1 MAASGAE
8 FPAHSGPLRAATRG
22 YDAAAMKHSPTP
34 PLKYPFKDE
43 PLGDQLSP
51 EEYERSRRFIA
62 RVILVLLMFFGVLCL
77 RLWFLQLVQGEDL
90 QKRSERNRIRSQDL
104 PPWRGMILDRQ
115 GTVLVDNRPS
125 FNLMVTLEDVPD
137 PAVLARRLATLL
149 KLEEKSLTAQLD
161 KAGQA
166 GLHQVRL
173 KGHLTWEEMAL
184 VETYQA
190 ELPGVFILVA
200 GQREYPYKSLA
211 SHTLGY
217 LGEITE
223 AQLKSGRYPT
233 YKMGDDL
240 GRCGI
245 EAAWEE
251 YLRGK
256 RGSRRIEVDAY
267 GRELGNLEQKL
278 SIPGANVHLTL
289 DIRLQQEAEA
299 CLEGKVGA
307 LVALNPQNGKILA
320 LASSPGFS
328 PESFE
333 HGLSSQEW
341 QNILNNKNHPLMN
354 RTIKGQYPP
363 GSTFKL
369 VMAVAGLEEGVI
381 DPHTQVVCR
390 GYLYS
395 GNHKFHCWKKRG
407 HGAVDLRRA
416 LIHSCD
422 VYFYEVGRRL
432 GIERIAKWC
441 RRFGLGSPSQLKL
454 DKELPGLVGS
464 PAWKR
469 AQVKAPWQEGDTF
482 SVAIGQGYILTTPL
496 QVARMAATLANG
508 GTLYQPQL
516 VEKVESATGE
526 ILHRF
531 NPIVQGRLEA
541 DPAHLALVRKA
552 LVAVVEQG
560 TGKKASLDEVEVAGK
575 TGTAQVVSLEKEK
588 TGQTIRK
595 YQNHAWFV
603 AFAPSEDPQV
613 AVAVIVEHGGQ
624 GSDVAAPLAKRFL
637 EAYFRNPQVARH

>member
-1 MAASGAE
+1 
-8 FPAHSGPLRAATRG
+8 
-22 YDAAAMKHSPTP
+22 MKHSSIP
-34 PLKYPFKDE
+34 PLRYPYKEE

-51 EEYERSRRFIA
+51 EEYESSRRLIS
-62 RVILVLLMFFGVLCL
+62 RVVLMLLMIFGLLCL

-104 PPWRGMILDRQ
+104 PPWRGMILDRD
-115 GTVLVDNRPS
+115 GRTLVDNRPS
-125 FNLMVTLEDVPD
+125 FNLMATLEDVAE
-137 PAVLARRLATLL
+137 PAVLARRLGSLL
-149 KLEEKSLTAQLD
+149 KLEEKTLLAQLD
-161 KAGQA
+161 KARQT

-173 KGHLTWEEMAL
+173 KNHLSWEEMAL

-190 ELPGVFILVA
+190 ELPGVYILVA
-200 GQREYPYKSLA
+200 GRREYPHKSLA

-223 AQLKSGRYPT
+223 AQLKSGRLPA

-245 EAAWEE
+245 EAAWEA

-299 CLEGKVGA
+299 CLEDKVGA

-333 HGLSSQEW
+333 HGLSPQEW
-341 QNILNNKNHPLMN
+341 QKILNNKDHPLMN

-363 GSTFKL
+363 GSTFKI

-390 GYLYS
+390 GSLDS
-395 GNHKFHCWKKRG
+395 GNHTFHCWKKSG

-416 LIHSCD
+416 LMHSCD

-432 GIERIAKWC
+432 GIERIAKWS

-454 DKELPGLVGS
+454 DKEMAGLVGS

-469 AQVKAPWQEGDTF
+469 EQVKAPWHEGDTF

-496 QVARMAATLANG
+496 QVARMAATLGNG

-531 NPIVQGRLEA
+531 TPMVQGRLEA

-552 LVAVVEQG
+552 LAAVVGQG
-560 TGKKASLDEVEVAGK
+560 TGKKAYLPQVEVAGK

-588 TGQTIRK
+588 TGKTIRK

-603 AFAPSEDPQV
+603 AYAPADDPRV

-637 EAYFRNPQVARH
+637 EAYFGNSQVARQE

>member
-1 MAASGAE
+1 
-8 FPAHSGPLRAATRG
+8 
-22 YDAAAMKHSPTP
+22 MKHSPTP

-51 EEYERSRRFIA
+51 EEYEASRRLISG
-62 RVILVLLMFFGVLCL
+62 VVLMLVMAFGLLCL

-104 PPWRGMILDRQ
+104 PPWRGMILDRD
-115 GTVLVDNRPS
+115 GRTLVDNRPS
-125 FNLMVTLEDVPD
+125 FNLMATLEDVAD
-137 PAVLARRLATLL
+137 PAVLARRLGSLL
-149 KLEEKSLTAQLD
+149 KLEEKSLLAQLE
-161 KAGQA
+161 KARQA

-173 KGHLTWEEMAL
+173 KSHLSWEDMAL
-184 VETYQA
+184 VETYRA

-200 GQREYPYKSLA
+200 GRREYPFTSLA
-211 SHTLGY
+211 GHTLGY

-223 AQLKSGRYPT
+223 AQLKSGRHST

-245 EAAWEE
+245 EAAWEA

-278 SIPGANVHLTL
+278 STPGANVHLTL
-289 DIRLQQEAEA
+289 DIYLQQEAEA

-333 HGLSSQEW
+333 HGLSPPEW
-341 QNILNNKNHPLMN
+341 QKILHNKDHPLMN

-363 GSTFKL
+363 GSTFKI

-381 DPHTQVVCR
+381 DPHTQIVCR

-395 GNHKFHCWKKRG
+395 GDHRFHCWKKSG

-416 LIHSCD
+416 MMHSCD

-432 GIERIAKWC
+432 GIERLAKWS
-441 RRFGLGSPSQLKL
+441 RRFGLGSPAQLKL
-454 DKELPGLVGS
+454 DKEMPGLVGS

-469 AQVKAPWQEGDTF
+469 DQVKSPWHEGDTF
-482 SVAIGQGYILTTPL
+482 SMAIGQGYILTTPL

-531 NPIVQGRLEA
+531 SPIVQGRLEA
-541 DPAHLALVRKA
+541 DPGHLALVRKA
-552 LVAVVEQG
+552 LTAVVSQG
-560 TGKKASLDEVEVAGK
+560 TGKRAYLPQVEVAGK
-575 TGTAQVVSLEKEK
+575 TGTSQVVSLEKEK
-588 TGQTIRK
+588 TGRTIRK

-603 AFAPSEDPQV
+603 AYAPADDPRV
-613 AVAVIVEHGGQ
+613 VVSVIVEHGG
-624 GSDVAAPLAKRFL
+624 GGGEVAAPLARRFL
-637 EAYFRNPQVARH
+637 EAYFGNSQVARQ